1 MSTLQPESFGHAP
14 DGTPV
19 QRIALRGGGL
29 TAHVLTLGGI
39 VQDLRLDGVDHPLVV
54 GAQTLA
60 PYLGPL
66 RYTGA
71 LCGRFANR
79 IAGARF
85 DLGGQR
91 FDLSANFLGRH
102 CLHGGASGMNAQ
114 VWSLADLTGNAV
126 TLTLTSGDGDMG
138 FPGRLTISA
147 RISLDEGAALAFDIQ
162 ARTSAP
168 TPVSIT
174 HHGYFNLDG
183 GGDAAGHRLRVLAK
197 TALPV
202 DAEGIPTGGPQPVAG
217 TRLDFRA
224 DRPIGAEAL
233 DHNFC
238 LADRRGPLRRAA
250 CLSGARSGLAMDV
263 HTTEPGLQIYNGT
276 RLPVD
281 LPGLNGPL
289 GPRPGL
295 ALEPQAWPD
304 APNRPDFPDAILHP
318 GQTYRHQ
325 IRYVFHR
332 LSTGLAA

>member
-1 MSTLQPESFGHAP
+1 MNTLRPESFGHAP

-85 DLGGQR
+85 DLGGQH

-114 VWSLADLTGNAV
+114 VWSLADLTDNAV
-126 TLTLTSGDGDMG
+126 TLTLTSEDGDMG

-183 GGDAAGHRLRVLAK
+183 GGDVAGHSLRVLAE

-202 DAEGIPTGGPQPVAG
+202 DAEGIPTSGPQPVAG
-217 TRLDFRA
+217 TRLDFQTS
-224 DRPIGAEAL
+224 RPIGLAPL

-238 LADRRGPLRRAA
+238 LFGQRHPLHRVAR
-250 CLSGARSGLAMDV
+250 LTGATSGLAMDLE
-263 HTTEPGLQIYNGT
+263 TTEPGLQIYNGAH
-276 RLPVD
+276 LPSEFC
-281 LPGLNGPL
+281 GLAGPL

-295 ALEPQAWPD
+295 ALEPQVWPD
-304 APNRPDFPDAILHP
+304 APNRPEFPDATLHP
-318 GQTYRHQ
+318 GQTYHHQ
-325 IRYVFHR
+325 TRYVFHR
-332 LSTGLAA
+332 S